1 MIYRKHGWI
10 DFVIS
15 SVSASPIL
23 IITAAEIPQQSDLQP
38 HAHQPQQ
45 QLYRYVEVEFAKN
58 PADVITTFA
67 IQDKYVS
74 QDMESRVDNA
84 EVKKNDLN
92 YQII

>member
-10 DFVIS
+10 DFVTS

-23 IITAAEIPQQSDLQP
+23 IITAAEIPQQSDLQ
-38 HAHQPQQ
+38 QQ
-45 QLYRYVEVEFAKN
+45 QRIYRYVEVEFAKN

-84 EVKKNDLN
+84 CLLYTSDAADE
-92 YQII
+92 